1 MKAGQTTLPDRYEW
15 YSEQI
20 AGHHPSIVRNGEHQ
34 IGFIKEKG
42 SEFLLKPVQDGVRG
56 QCEIALYNWVNDWLT
71 DVISKASTKQ
81 CESDRRVILKF
92 TEFVP
97 KYFGL
102 KTIRIGSKDVQ
113 CLVMEDLTY
122 RYRQPCTMDIKIG
135 RVTYDPNAND
145 AKRFAET
152 VKYPAQET
160 LGFRILGYRMHCVE
174 GEPPRIRDK
183 LWGRSRSPENIVD
196 AYGEF
201 LSGRQGEERKVTEEV
216 LSQLNSIREW
226 FMEQRI
232 YHFFAS
238 SILIIFEAC
247 KERPPRVCVRLI
259 DFSHV
264 FPAEEKRDENYL
276 FGLSNM
282 ITFIKQ
288 FRDRLSCPS

>member
-1 MKAGQTTLPDRYEW
+1 
-15 YSEQI
+15 
-20 AGHHPSIVRNGEHQ
+20 
-34 IGFIKEKG
+34 FIKEKG

-102 KTIRIGSKDVQ
+102 KTIRIGSK
-113 CLVMEDLTY
+113 
-122 RYRQPCTMDIKIG
+122 
-135 RVTYDPNAND
+135 
-145 AKRFAET
+145 
-152 VKYPAQET
+152 
-160 LGFRILGYRMHCVE
+160 GYIYMHCVE